1 MPATL
6 LLTTPLRAGHK
17 SQTLPYVVMPPTRDL
32 CMLDPHVSPRNP
44 MSTSIALARRRR
56 WGSMLDFAKGLPQ
69 MRKSGTRSHAH
80 SHRFLRKHGFPCPSL
95 GWPIRAQ
102 RPHRMS
108 RHDKQSLA
116 TQMSY
121 LPRHGAGR
129 NKRNS
134 RQRATLQKNTLLM
147 MPPAKYQPDGWGH
160 FQGVLALSAIC
171 DQVSKEPSCMEQ

>member
-6 LLTTPLRAGHK
+6 LLTTPLRPGYK
-17 SQTLPYVVMPPTRDL
+17 SPTLPYVVMPPTRDL
-32 CMLDPHVSPRNP
+32 YMPDSHVSPRNP
-44 MSTSIALARRRR
+44 MSTSIAVALRRR
-56 WGSMLDFAKGLPQ
+56 WSSMLDSAKGLPR

-80 SHRFLRKHGFPCPSL
+80 SHRFLRKPGFPCPSL

-102 RPHRMS
+102 RHQGIS

-129 NKRNS
+129 DKRNS
-134 RQRATLQKNTLLM
+134 RQRATSQKNTLLM
-147 MPPAKYQPDGWGH
+147 MPPAKDEPDGWGH
-160 FQGVLALSAIC
+160 FQGVLALSALC
-171 DQVSKEPSCMEQ
+171 DQLSKEPSCMEQ